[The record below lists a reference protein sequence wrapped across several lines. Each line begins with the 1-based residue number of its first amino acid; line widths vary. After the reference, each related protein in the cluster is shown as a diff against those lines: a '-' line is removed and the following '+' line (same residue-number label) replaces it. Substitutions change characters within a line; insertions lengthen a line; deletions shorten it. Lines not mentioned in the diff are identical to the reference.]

1 MIWRK
6 AVLLENQPME
16 RQQVTEEGKKFSYTA
31 RVVDL
36 KSDAVLELNFFNVA
50 GDLVLRHWLE
60 EGGKSC
66 VSYNVEAEK
75 WTKTPLE
82 NQEAINPNRRMWDSL
97 GDVAKNPD
105 ADEVINGF
113 IAFDE
118 SYKTSVV
125 EKISWTESC
134 KARLK
139 KWAAEVK
146 QNEIAGD
153 LISQIQNSDILA
165 DDAVK
170 EAASRK
176 IDQKRG
182 ARGWMAVWK
191 YREGKAWK
199 TRGKCT
205 ICKSEMNL
213 TAEAEKVRYCAKCLE
228 PVESIYAT
236 PAGKSATWTTTVLQ
250 FKRTENGRV
259 FAVQYQCSQTC
270 KISGT
275 GKKRTVVVEENQDAI
290 FVSLFDKKAV
300 REYEVHGRWTY
311 LGSAADRYPETV
323 LTPSYKLFAGTD
335 LENSHVWDY
344 IAHTQYAKP
353 IGYCRRYLAYPSIET
368 LTNAKLWKIVENV
381 ITDIK
386 GTRKVINL
394 KAKSPAK
401 ILGLTRPEIARC
413 AEEGWGTGRLS
424 AYRWL
429 KENNLPTEKEDV
441 AELAELRNYA
451 LYIDLAQESDGEVQ
465 LYKYLKKQKA
475 KSQGKSSGTLASLY
489 RDYLRFARKL
499 EYDLEDVK
507 NRYPSNLEVMHDR
520 LSDQIVALQN
530 APKDKRIK
538 AVADRLEKYSWEQDG
553 FLIRPA
559 RTAQE
564 LINEGKDLMHCVGTY
579 VDRYADGKTA
589 LFFVRRVTEP
599 NVPFYTLE
607 LREESMTVVQNHGY
621 RNSLQTLEVKAFEEK
636 WLKWAKKQKAKAKAG
651 QKEKKQTP
659 AA

>member
-82 NQEAINPNRRMWDSL
+82 NQEALKSNRWTWCTFGNIER
-97 GDVAKNPD
+97 NPD

-118 SYKTSVV
+118 SYKASVV

-153 LISQIQNSDILA
+153 LISQIQSSDILA

-170 EAASRK
+170 KAASRK

-199 TRGKCT
+199 IRGKCT
-205 ICKSEMNL
+205 ICNSEMDL
-213 TAEAEKVRYCAKCLE
+213 PCKDVRYCANCLE

-236 PAGKSATWTTTVLQ
+236 PAGKDSVFSTSVLQ
-250 FKRTENGRV
+250 FKRAANGSLI
-259 FAVQYQCSQTC
+259 AVYYSCRQACA
-270 KISGT
+270 IT
-275 GKKRTVVVEENQDAI
+275 GAGKNRTVDVKEDQAAI
-290 FVSLFDKKAV
+290 FVSIFDKKAV
-300 REYEVHGRWTY
+300 REYSVCGRWTH
-311 LGSAADRYPETV
+311 LGSAIDRYPDIV
-323 LTPSYKLFAGTD
+323 IRPSYKLFAGTD

-386 GTRKVINL
+386 GTRKAVNL

-401 ILGLTRPEIARC
+401 ILGLTRPEVARC
-413 AEEGWGTGRLS
+413 AEEGWGTGRLL

-429 KENNLPTEKEDV
+429 KENNLATEKEDI

-465 LYKYLKKQKA
+465 FYKYLKKQKV
-475 KSQGKSSGTLASLY
+475 KSQGKSLGALASLY

-507 NRYPSNLEVMHDR
+507 NRYPSNLEIMHDR
-520 LSDQIVALQN
+520 LSDQIITLQN

-589 LFFVRRVTEP
+589 LFFIRRITEP
-599 NVPFYTLE
+599 NTPFYTLE
-607 LREESMTVVQNHGY
+607 LREEGMTVVQNHGY
-621 RNSLQTLEVKAFEEK
+621 RNSLQSPEVKAFEEK